1 MNRSDE
7 TPVAVVKKKNV
18 FGLIEYCIE
27 NKIEFSVRPKNMNN
41 DDSEIE
47 FTMSSIKKAIALGM
61 FLREQKIEL
70 SGVNSFAPSAVAP
83 STNGKASRKTAE
95 KVTEAVENKEK
106 EEDIMQGLVFDQENN

>member
-61 FLREQKIEL
+61 FLREQRIEMV
-70 SGVNSFAPSAVAP
+70 GVSVTAPAAAAS
-83 STNGKASRKTAE
+83 NGKASKKTAE
-95 KVTEAVENKEK
+95 KVTETIAKDK